1 MLGPWKKSWDEPRQC
16 IQKQRR
22 HFADKGPY
30 SQNYGFSCSHVW
42 MWELDHKE
50 DWALKN
56 WCFQTVVLEKTLES
70 PLDYKEIKSVH
81 PKGNQP
87 WIFTGRTNAET
98 KAPILWPPD
107 AKSLLVRT
115 DPDAGKDWGQEET
128 GTTEDEMVA
137 WHHQLNGHEFEQAL
151 GDSGGQERLVCCSPG
166 VAKSGTQLSDNR
178 WRGSGQP
185 CLGLN
190 NVPRFEDKTDSA
202 VKKD

>member
-87 WIFTGRTNAET
+87 WIFTGRTNVEAEV
-98 KAPILWPPD
+98 PILGPPD
-107 AKSLLVRT
+107 VKSWLIGK
-115 DPDAGKDWGQEET
+115 DSEAGKDSGQEEKRRQ
-128 GTTEDEMVA
+128 DEMA
-137 WHHQLNGHEFEQAL
+137 GWYHWLNGHEFEQTPPTL
-151 GDSGGQERLVCCSPG
+151 RDGERQGSLECCWP
-166 VAKSGTQLSDNR
+166 
-178 WRGSGQP
+178 WRIKESHI
-185 CLGLN
+185 
-190 NVPRFEDKTDSA
+190 T
-202 VKKD
+202 